1 MSLEKRGRGRPKA
14 DPRKAICLRL
24 PEEIYEYLRSS
35 PEGIRQKVIKLVE
48 QELAQK

>member
-14 DPRKAICLRL
+14 DIRKAICLRL
-24 PEEIYEYLRSS
+24 PEDIYEYLRSS

-48 QELAQK
+48 EDRRAS